1 MNYTRL
7 ALTSHIKSL
16 GLPVSD
22 FMLVGVRSKADV
34 PDRYDDKFY
43 VYKLGGSFFN
53 FDCTTHSGSH
63 YLLNWLN
70 PKGTAVLRADR
81 CYKYKLGLHKGQ
93 EALVQAGPVEV
104 YRDKNRDLKTD
115 AVGPTETGWFG
126 INIHRSTTNSVSQF
140 VGKFSAGCTVL
151 ANPADFKL
159 LLEECKKSGKQTF
172 DYILLNEF

>member
-43 VYKLGGSFFN
+43 ISKPGGSMFN

-70 PKGTAVLRADR
+70 PKGTAVLKADR
-81 CYKYKLGLHKGQ
+81 TYKYKLGIHKGY
-93 EALVQAGPVEV
+93 EALVQAAPVEV
-104 YRDKNRDLKTD
+104 YRDNNKNLKVD
-115 AVGPTETGWFG
+115 AVGPTEIGWFG
-126 INIHRSTTNSVSQF
+126 INIHRGSMTTVGSYI
-140 VGKFSAGCTVL
+140 GKFSAGCQVL

-159 LLEECKKSGKQTF
+159 LLEECKKTGKQTF